1 MYLYPVIT
9 IFSNIV
15 YVKLDIKSQLFRSE
29 LVNHVVFLKV
39 YNILIKML
47 CFIVNACTCLS
58 PHSIVFLVSKL
69 HVCFCY
75 VSVLIDKN

>member
-9 IFSNIV
+9 IYSNIV

-47 CFIVNACTCLS
+47 CFIVM
-58 PHSIVFLVSKL
+58 HVHVFLHIQLFFLSQNYM
-69 HVCFCY
+69 Y
-75 VSVLIDKN
+75 VSDLCQS